1 MRFELK
7 PKGAQLS
14 DADLLDDLRRV
25 AQVTGKRYIQQ
36 QDYER
41 HGRFNRDTIQRRFG
55 SWKAAHVQAG
65 LAAEGRPAATRE
77 SLIEDLQRVAKTL
90 GKAVL
95 TLPEYSQHGTWSS
108 GNPFVRVFG
117 GWIPALKAA
126 GLSPGSDR
134 ITDEELFE
142 NMEAVW
148 TKLGRQPSYSEFC
161 PPISRYSRGT
171 YGARFGGWRDALEA
185 FVQWVSTES
194 QDPRTDELVEPSQIK
209 EPALGVAKAATAR
222 QPKRTPREINL
233 RLRFRV
239 LQRDRFT
246 CVACGRSPATV
257 PGLVLHVDHIV
268 PWSRGGETI
277 IKNLQTL
284 CEPCNLGKGNT
295 VVGGA
300 G

>member
-1 MRFELK
+1 MLFQLK

-14 DADLLDDLRRV
+14 DEDLLADLRRV
-25 AQVTGKRYIQQ
+25 AQVTGKRYIPK

-41 HGRFNRDTIQRRFG
+41 HGRFNRGTIQRRFG

-77 SLIEDLQRVAKTL
+77 SLIEDLQRVSKTL
-90 GKAVL
+90 GTEVL
-95 TLPEYSQHGTWSS
+95 TLPEYCQHGTWGSE
-108 GNPFVRVFG
+108 NPFARVFG
-117 GWIPALKAA
+117 GWIQALKAA
-126 GLSPGSDR
+126 GLSPGTDR
-134 ITDEELFE
+134 ITDEQLFE
-142 NMEAVW
+142 NMEVVW

-161 PPISRYSRGT
+161 QPISRYSRGT
-171 YGARFGGWRDALEA
+171 YCARFGGWRDALEA
-185 FVQWVSTES
+185 FVKWVSTEG
-194 QDPRTDELVEPSQIK
+194 QDLRTDELVGPSPIK
-209 EPALGVAKAATAR
+209 KPAASAANAAIPR
-222 QPKRTPREINL
+222 QRKRTPREINL

-246 CVACGRSPATV
+246 CLACGRSPATL

-277 IKNLQTL
+277 IENLQTL
-284 CEPCNLGKGNT
+284 CEPCNLGKSNT
-295 VVGGA
+295 IVGVA